1 MALDKD
7 WLLKIGNTI
16 QMAGAIYMGEGKTY
30 LMYFPEETK
39 EHNEP
44 HVSQWMNLQDWLD
57 FILQT
62 DIMETEI
69 IQNSSEGK
77 LAKIIVRK
85 SQRQIDQVVSW
96 KVFKRDN
103 YRCRYCNED
112 DVPLSVDHLVRWE
125 EGGPSIPENL
135 LTACKKCN
143 RTRGNLHYE
152 GWLKH
157 PHYKRVSEALPKII
171 RDANIQIASTLGAI
185 PRLVNARGR

>member
-1 MALDKD
+1 MALQQE
-7 WLLKIGNTI
+7 WLRKIGNTI
-16 QMAGAIYMGEGKTY
+16 QMTGVIYSGEGKTH
-30 LMYFPEETK
+30 LLFFPEDQGEQ
-39 EHNEP
+39 EP
-44 HVSQWMNLQDWLD
+44 QEIVEMSFQEWLD

-62 DIMETEI
+62 DILETEI

-157 PHYKRVSEALPKII
+157 SHYKRVSQALPKEILE
-171 RDANIQIASTLGAI
+171 ANIAIAATLGAI
-185 PRLVNARGR
+185 PRLVHTRGR